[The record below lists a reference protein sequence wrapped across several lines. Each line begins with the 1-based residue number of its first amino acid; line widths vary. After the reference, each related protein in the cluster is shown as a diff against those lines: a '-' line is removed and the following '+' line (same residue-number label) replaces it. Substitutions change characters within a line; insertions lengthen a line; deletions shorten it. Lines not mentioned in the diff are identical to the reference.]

1 MPLSMGSFMPRLT
14 SAQPDR
20 VRRCLLVGLLA
31 LTSLWWFASANSWA
45 QTPKT
50 PQLKLSWRGGELLA
64 DVDTQWQAPAHIK
77 QVLERGV
84 PLVFLMR
91 ATVIQPRWYWRDKQL
106 ASLTRRTRV
115 VYLPLTNQW
124 RVSLA
129 DSEAVATAGNTDA
142 FLLHQNVSSMPQAI
156 ALAANARG
164 WALGRVA
171 DFAESTDTRV
181 TITFA
186 LDTTA
191 LPRPFQ
197 IGVADQGDWGAPIT
211 LAAAMPPTDL
221 PSTAAGNAPTLTA
234 PKPAPVVT
242 AEELNQRQGVSEG
255 GQRP

>member
-1 MPLSMGSFMPRLT
+1 MPLSMGSSMPRLT
-14 SAQPDR
+14 NAQPDR
-20 VRRCLLVGLLA
+20 VRRYLLAGLLA
-31 LTSLWWFASANSWA
+31 LASLSWFTPASSWA

-50 PQLKLSWRGGELLA
+50 PQLKLSWRGGELFA
-64 DVDTQWQAPAHIK
+64 DVETQWQAPAHIK

-115 VYLPLTNQW
+115 AYLPLTNQW
-124 RVSLA
+124 RGSLA
-129 DSEAVATAGNTDA
+129 ESEAVTTAGNTEA

-171 DFAESTDTRV
+171 DFAESTDTQV
-181 TITFA
+181 AVTFA
-186 LDTTA
+186 LDTA
-191 LPRPFQ
+191 VLPRPFQ
-197 IGVADQGDWGAPIT
+197 IGVADQSDWGAPIT

-221 PSTAAGNAPTLTA
+221 PSTRAGNVPTPTA
-234 PKPAPVVT
+234 PKAAPVVT
-242 AEELNQRQGVSEG
+242 AEELNQRRGASDG

>member
-1 MPLSMGSFMPRLT
+1 MVSFMPRLT
-14 SAQPDR
+14 SARPEL
-20 VRRCLLVGLLA
+20 VRRYLLAGLLA
-31 LTSLWWFASANSWA
+31 LISVLWLTPANSWA

-50 PQLKLSWRGGELLA
+50 PLLKLSWRGGELLA
-64 DVDTQWQAPAHIK
+64 DVETQWQAPMHVR

-84 PLVFLMR
+84 PLMFVMR
-91 ATVIQPRWYWRDKQL
+91 ATVTQPRWYWRDKQL

-129 DSEAVATAGNTDA
+129 ENEAVTTAGNADA
-142 FLLHQNVSSMPQAI
+142 LLLQQNVSSMSQAI
-156 ALAANARG
+156 ALAANVRG
-164 WALGRVA
+164 WILGGVS

-181 TITFA
+181 AVTFA

-197 IGVADQGDWGAPIT
+197 IGVAGQDDWGAPIT
-211 LAAAMPPTDL
+211 LVGSMPPTDL
-221 PSTAAGNAPTLTA
+221 SNAATSNGSTLAA

-242 AEELNQRQGVSEG
+242 AEELNQRRGVGEG
-255 GQRP
+255 SQRP

>member
-1 MPLSMGSFMPRLT
+1 MPLSMGSFMLRLT
-14 SAQPDR
+14 SARPDR
-20 VRRCLLVGLLA
+20 ARRYLLAGLLA
-31 LTSLWWFASANSWA
+31 LTALLSFVPAPIWA

-50 PQLKLSWRGGELLA
+50 PQLTLSWRGGELLA
-64 DVDTQWQAPAHIK
+64 DVETQWQTPGPIK

-129 DSEAVATAGNTDA
+129 DSEAVTTASNTDA
-142 FLLHQNVSSMPQAI
+142 FLLHQNVASMPQAI

-171 DFAESTDTRV
+171 DFADSTDTRV
-181 TITFA
+181 AVTFA

-221 PSTAAGNAPTLTA
+221 PSTSAGNGPNPTA

-242 AEELNQRQGVSEG
+242 AEELNQRRGVSEG